1 MPGTAPD
8 LTSPPVTGAPA
19 QVSSKVATPI
29 DPPEGAAKALASR
42 RESVTAPTR
51 PANLSSSSSPSSS
64 TDKLAT
70 TAQTDAKKLKQFVE
84 DGRHFSLVRNF
95 RLADLVTLGN
105 GFCGAM
111 SLFSSARYLLTS
123 DPKYLWQALWLP
135 LGGFIFDALDG
146 KVARWRNESSMLG
159 QELDSLADSISFGVA
174 PAMCAFCIGLR
185 SQADTIVLTA
195 FVCAGIARLARFNA
209 TVALIPKDKA
219 GKSKYFEGLPIP
231 SSLILVGVM
240 AGCLRRGLIEAPGGR
255 GQGLPY
261 GLIRPLFDKTGIEL
275 HYASLVFVAWA
286 AMMVS
291 KTLRIPKL

>member
-19 QVSSKVATPI
+19 QASSKVATPVT
-29 DPPEGAAKALASR
+29 PPEGAAQALASR
-42 RESVTAPTR
+42 RESVTAQRPTGL
-51 PANLSSSSSPSSS
+51 ASSSSE
-64 TDKLAT
+64 KALE
-70 TAQTDAKKLKQFVE
+70 AKQLKAFVE

-123 DPKYLWQALWLP
+123 DQKYLWHALWLP

-174 PAMCAFCIGLR
+174 PAVCAFCIGLR
-185 SQADTIVLTA
+185 SQADTIALTA
-195 FVCAGIARLARFNA
+195 FICAGIARLARFNA
-209 TVALIPKDKA
+209 TVALIPKDA
-219 GKSKYFEGLPIP
+219 TGKSQYFEGLPIP

-240 AGCLRRGLIEAPGGR
+240 AGCVQKGLIEAPGGR
-255 GQGLPY
+255 GLGLPY
-261 GLIRPLFDKTGIEL
+261 GLIQPLFDKTGIEM

-286 AMMVS
+286 AMMIS
-291 KTLRIPKL
+291 KTLRIPKF